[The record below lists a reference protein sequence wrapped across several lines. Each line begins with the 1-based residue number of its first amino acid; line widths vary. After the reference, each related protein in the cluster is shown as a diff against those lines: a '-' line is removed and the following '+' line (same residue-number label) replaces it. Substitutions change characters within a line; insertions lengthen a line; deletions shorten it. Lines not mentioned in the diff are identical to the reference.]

1 MENCHENEN
10 RHPNV
15 AIAADSR
22 KDTKGLDV
30 TSMKVSE
37 LREHLRIRN
46 LDDKGLKK
54 DLQERLQKDLEEKN
68 VLKSERTSTDAV
80 MIPVT
85 ISDEECRTACRFEDV
100 ENTADTL
107 PHIIDSATESK
118 GKNKVSDYSGEA
130 GEEAAEMEDDNQNED
145 VPMESGLDM
154 PNSFIEPSK
163 KSSVIS
169 MDTDRENHHYSTQA
183 KEIEPTNDE
192 SLPNSKSTKKQ
203 NLGKKIMRLF
213 SPSKVKSSTTV
224 ESNESSKELS
234 KNENDVSGPYNR
246 EKTAHHPSDD
256 IQQPVQNS
264 TDHFAPLTDGPVSQI
279 GIQKDVGEPSMF
291 ITDDS
296 LVPNILSHDTKDEE
310 HTLMTPAVPI
320 KVSGKIFS
328 SSTAQAKK
336 KEIDEARKARL
347 EKIRSKVKKNHESS
361 TKNTEPESSVKQST
375 SSSSSHDSAEERKKA
390 IAAKMREKYTQS
402 KQLVGNSASSHK
414 PVMKANRHEEA
425 IPTGVMSPMDTYEI
439 SDRDESDSG
448 AESDEHENSP
458 QKKIPKW
465 AQKQNLIPAL
475 ERQFLDG
482 PNKMDPDTIF
492 PEVSTCDLEA
502 IFGRKKERYLKRK
515 STGDWRKDRVTASE
529 KLVYK
534 RKMGF

>member
-1 MENCHENEN
+1 MVSNRDIINNVISNIEDSRCRNLFELESEFHDGSRKISELIESWKRRIIDAGSLHGYIMNNMENCHENEN

-347 EKIRSKVKKNHESS
+347 EKIRSKVSHRMQAWISHRLYYVCPNNTHGISKPYCRLRRIMNLLQRILNPRALSS
-361 TKNTEPESSVKQST
+361 RVHPQVVVTIQ
-375 SSSSSHDSAEERKKA
+375 
-390 IAAKMREKYTQS
+390 
-402 KQLVGNSASSHK
+402 
-414 PVMKANRHEEA
+414 
-425 IPTGVMSPMDTYEI
+425 
-439 SDRDESDSG
+439 
-448 AESDEHENSP
+448 
-458 QKKIPKW
+458 QKK
-465 AQKQNLIPAL
+465 
-475 ERQFLDG
+475 
-482 PNKMDPDTIF
+482 
-492 PEVSTCDLEA
+492 
-502 IFGRKKERYLKRK
+502 GRKLLRPKCEK
-515 STGDWRKDRVTASE
+515 STLRVNN
-529 KLVYK
+529 
-534 RKMGF
+534 